1 MKILIIH
8 EIDWMKKVVFEPH
21 HLSELFSIAEHDV
34 FVIDVPDPGVMSVNK
49 ANFGER
55 KNIHRTY
62 KKANV
67 SLIHTPIIPI
77 KGVSRVSAY
86 MASHNF
92 IKKIIKEK
100 NIDVVFMYSIATNAK
115 AAIKVCKELKIPI
128 IHRTFDII
136 HELVREEYLRK
147 KILKIEKEVYPL
159 FDRVIAN
166 TPHMEQ
172 WSKEMGSNNTIV
184 IPQGVD
190 SNLMK
195 PLFPKQN
202 LLKQLGIS
210 SNDKVV
216 MYLGSIESFS
226 GLNILLEQIPQILEK
241 IPEFKLLIVGGG
253 SHLESI
259 KNKTK
264 QMLLENKIIFT
275 GYVPYLDVPKY
286 ASLAKICVNT
296 FVINSMTDKLSPV
309 KIFDLMSCGK
319 TIIATPLSGL
329 LFDFP
334 QEEDIIIY
342 SELEDFEKNVIS
354 ALNNPKI
361 EDIGKRGREFIK
373 EKFSW
378 EQISKDMLKELS
390 QAVK

>member
-21 HLSELFSIAEHDV
+21 HLSELFSIAGHDV
-34 FVIDVPDPGVMSVNK
+34 FVIDVPDPGVMSINK
-49 ANFGER
+49 TIFGER

-62 KKANV
+62 EKANV
-67 SLIHTPIIPI
+67 TLIHTPIIPI
-77 KGVSRVSAY
+77 KGISRVSAY
-86 MASHNF
+86 MTSYNF
-92 IKKIIKEK
+92 IKKIIDKK
-100 NIDVVFMYSIATNAK
+100 KIDVVFMYSIATNAQ
-115 AAIKVCKELKIPI
+115 AVIKVCKELEIPI

-136 HELVREEYLRK
+136 HELVREEYLRE
-147 KILKIEKEVYPL
+147 KILKIEREVYPL
-159 FDRVIAN
+159 FNRVIAN
-166 TPHMEQ
+166 TPHMKK
-172 WSKEMGSNNTIV
+172 WSEEMGSKNTIV

-195 PLFPKQN
+195 PLLPEQD
-202 LLKQLGIS
+202 LLTQLKIS

-226 GLNILLEQIPQILEK
+226 GLDILLEQIPQIMEK

-264 QMLLENKIIFT
+264 QMSLENTIIFT

-286 ASLAKICVNT
+286 ASLAKLCINT
-296 FVINSMTDKLSPV
+296 FVVNSMTDKLSPV
-309 KIFDLMSCGK
+309 KIFDLLSCGK

-334 QEEDIIIY
+334 QKECVLMY
-342 SELEDFEKNVIS
+342 SELNDFGENIIS
-354 ALNNPKI
+354 ALNNPEI
-361 EDIGKRGREFIK
+361 EDIGKKGREFIK
-373 EKFSW
+373 EKFAW
-378 EQISKDMLKELS
+378 EQISKNMLKELS
-390 QAVK
+390 EIVK